1 MNNYFVDFATLSGHG
16 RIPKGTTEWYDG
28 CFAMTDIGLQRYGNE
43 IIYDVLRIL
52 DEHVNVLN
60 AKAAI
65 KQHFG
70 LPR

>member
-1 MNNYFVDFATLSGHG
+1 MNNYFVDFAIHNGCN
-16 RIPKGTTEWYDG
+16 RIPKGSTEWYDG
-28 CFAMTDIGLQRYGNE
+28 CFAMTDMALTRYGNE

-60 AKAAI
+60 AKQAV

-70 LPR
+70 LPK